1 MNPYL
6 LLFCAIVCEVIATTS
21 MKASD
26 GFSRLLPSVMVFIG
40 YSVSFYLF
48 SIALRA
54 IPLGVAYAI
63 WSGLGTVGAVV
74 VGIVIWHELITPLR
88 LIGIVLVI
96 MGVVLLNIEGIAH

>member
-6 LLFCAIVCEVIATTS
+6 LLFCAIVCEIIATTS

-26 GFSRLLPSVMVFIG
+26 GFTRLFPSVMVFIG
-40 YSVSFYLF
+40 YSTSFYLF

-63 WSGLGTVGAVV
+63 WAGLGTVGAVI

-96 MGVVLLNIEGIAH
+96 MGVVLLNIEGAAH